1 MNIPIWLRRRVDE
14 KAVSRLQQL
23 KVVRQRTDRLLKQQ
37 EIQKQKQKE
46 GRAQVS
52 LYDAH
57 NLDYPSRTTR
67 TNAASLPR
75 RDASC

>member
-1 MNIPIWLRRRVDE
+1 
-14 KAVSRLQQL
+14 
-23 KVVRQRTDRLLKQQ
+23 LKQQ